1 MHGGRDNAARAAA
14 ERYIAEGWRVV
25 PVPHEAKAP
34 VEKDWPNQTW
44 TADQI
49 DGNVGVILGPVSAG
63 LCDVDLDAHW
73 ALPLAPYFLPP
84 TATFGR
90 ASKPRSHWLYY
101 CDGLRSQRFSFER
114 EGKVELV
121 ELRGQN
127 ASNDR
132 CGHQSVF
139 PGSVHK
145 SGESVDWDADGADVI
160 ARVNRGT
167 LIWGV
172 TRLAVACVIADGW
185 TEGSQRNNKC
195 RAWSAGLLS
204 MGWAAEEVQHLFAAV
219 FDVAGVEEEQ
229 RTNDAAAIERTIEAF
244 ERGDKL
250 QGFGTLIRDGL
261 VEPSVVRRVE
271 TLARTPAALQS
282 EAKLARTQMGA
293 ELKERIVREAQN
305 TDALEILQD
314 DRALLFEPPTET
326 PRGENFFGRELDS
339 TVKPKPVDYI
349 CEALSI
355 APGNKITIVCGYS
368 GTSKGPFLNQL
379 ALCVASG
386 NQFLGKPVKRS
397 KVTLFDFETGSTL
410 LAQRLFRM
418 RCALGIGE
426 LGDWLTVFCSSRRI
440 DADWLKRFEDSLE
453 PGMVCI
459 FDSYSSA
466 VGGNMNDSV
475 YSDVAWALGQIAES
489 KNATV
494 IMAMH
499 SRKSQPGRGSASLL
513 ELIAGHA
520 TLSAAAQSAIMMSR
534 PKETQPHIISV
545 KCGRALEEPFAGF
558 EIQWADVPEPGQP
571 CATVGEKLQHG
582 KWGLIAKRLEH
593 TPSAADKDE
602 VKDFDATVV
611 EAERNLLARLAR
623 EYAGLQASV
632 TELVETGSSST
643 RPARRVAL
651 RQLLQRG
658 VVLAN
663 YHFSTAQRSA
673 KRLVWLPGPN
683 AEIGIAQ
690 T

>member
-63 LCDVDLDAHW
+63 LCDVDLDAYW

-229 RTNDAAAIERTIEAF
+229 RTNDEAAIERTIEAF

-326 PRGENFFGRELDS
+326 PRGENFFGRELNTKVQPARVEYVVES
-339 TVKPKPVDYI
+339 
-349 CEALSI
+349 LGI
-355 APGNKITIVCGYS
+355 APGKITIVAGYS
-368 GTSKGPFLNQL
+368 GTSKGPFMNQL
-379 ALCVASG
+379 ALCIASG
-386 NQFLGKPVKRS
+386 RPFLGKEVKRR
-397 KVTLFDFETGSTL
+397 KVAFFDFETGSTL
-410 LAQRLFRM
+410 LTQRLWRQ
-418 RCALGIGE
+418 RNALDAGE
-426 LGDWLTVFCSSRRI
+426 LDGWLEVYSSSRNI
-440 DADWLKRFEDSLE
+440 DDDWLKAFEAAVE
-453 PGMVCI
+453 PGMVCFI
-459 FDSYSSA
+459 DSYSSA
-466 VGGNMNDSV
+466 VIGNMNDSE
-475 YSDVAWALGQIAES
+475 YSAVAWALGRISEL
-489 KNATV
+489 KNCTIIV
-494 IMAMH
+494 SMH
-499 SRKSQPGRGSASLL
+499 SRKSQPGRGGASLL
-513 ELIAGHA
+513 ETIAGHA
-520 TLSAAAQSAIMMSR
+520 TLSAAAQTAILIAR
-534 PKETQPHIISV
+534 PKEAQPHLISV
-545 KCGRALEEPFAGF
+545 KCARAVEEPFAGF